1 MLLGYDQGLVVSLD
15 GGDNWSSW
23 YNQSTEQVYHVSADN
38 SFPYWLYAAQQDAG
52 AIRTRS
58 RGNNGAV
65 TMFDW
70 NSVNGW
76 EWGTVVA
83 DPLDPDNVY
92 ASGAGIVKIAYPSE
106 QWIDVSPAIDP
117 AAKARGTSSMPL
129 LWAPWNQH
137 ELIAGLNFV
146 ATTVDGGAH
155 WTRISPDLGVPAGLD
170 SAALDGV
177 VNGRGAI
184 ESMAASSVAR
194 GVIWAGTNNGLIHV
208 TRDEGKTWSDVSIP
222 GIPNPRR
229 ANVSAIDASA
239 QDAGTAYV
247 AIEYLRQGDYAP
259 YLYRTRD
266 FGKTWTKIVNGMP
279 VNEPSASFA
288 RVIRADPV
296 KRGLLYAGTESGVHI
311 SFDDGDHWQ
320 PLQQN
325 LPNVPVRD
333 IAIKGNDLIV
343 ATHGRGIWIL
353 DDISMLR
360 QLAPTQV
367 AERAHL
373 YAPGTTMRVRRNVS
387 ADTPLPPDIPHALNP
402 MQGVIV
408 DYWLGAAPSA
418 PITLDV
424 VDSTGKL
431 VRHLSSA
438 PREPVPEAARPPAPN
453 YWVAPPMVLTAN
465 AGANRVNWDLRYDAP
480 PAFSHSFEINANPGL
495 TPASPQ
501 GPLALPGT
509 YTLELTVDGTAYTQR
524 VTVENDPRSRASAAG
539 LRAQHALLM
548 KIMDGL
554 RASWDGAQQAA
565 TLRAAATAAAGG
577 AASDVRSAVA
587 TFTAR
592 VDSVA
597 GVDGGR
603 GFGGTT
609 FRSVNGALVG
619 QLNAQDNADL
629 EPNAP
634 MLAAFAATCKQ
645 LVAVHARWTSVAGAD
660 LRALNA
666 VLSRNGKQELAVP
679 TRMPAA
685 PICR

>member
-1 MLLGYDQGLVVSLD
+1 M
-15 GGDNWSSW
+15 
-23 YNQSTEQVYHVSADN
+23 
-38 SFPYWLYAAQQDAG
+38 
-52 AIRTRS
+52 
-58 RGNNGAV
+58 
-65 TMFDW
+65 
-70 NSVNGW
+70 
-76 EWGTVVA
+76 
-83 DPLDPDNVY
+83 
-92 ASGAGIVKIAYPSE
+92 
-106 QWIDVSPAIDP
+106 
-117 AAKARGTSSMPL
+117 
-129 LWAPWNQH
+129 
-137 ELIAGLNFV
+137 
-146 ATTVDGGAH
+146 
-155 WTRISPDLGVPAGLD
+155 
-170 SAALDGV
+170 
-177 VNGRGAI
+177 
-184 ESMAASSVAR
+184 AR

-239 QDAGTAYV
+239 QDADTAYV

-373 YAPGTTMRVRRNVS
+373 YAPGTSMRVRRNVS

-418 PITLDV
+418 PATLDV
-424 VDSTGKL
+424 VDSTGML

-509 YTLELTVDGTAYTQR
+509 YTLELTVDGTATTQR
-524 VTVENDPRSRASAAG
+524 ITVKNDPRSRASAAG

-565 TLRAAATAAAGG
+565 TLREAATAAAGG
-577 AASDVRSAVA
+577 AASEVRSAVA

-645 LVAVHARWTSVAGAD
+645 LAAVHARWTSVAGAD

-679 TRMPAA
+679 PPMPAA